1 MDLWTHA
8 ARIRTY
14 IIYTRGGAR
23 HHDSITSP
31 FLLSLPNF
39 FPDSLAVTEILRTFA
54 DDLREQGSRRSIEE
68 EQKITNHA
76 RARRSKKSIVL
87 SGRKSKKE

>member
-1 MDLWTHA
+1 MSTCLLVDLWTPA

-31 FLLSLPNF
+31 FLLILSNF

-54 DDLREQGSRRSIEE
+54 DDLREQGSRRDIEE
-68 EQKITNHA
+68 DTENNQS
-76 RARRSKKSIVL
+76 RSSE
-87 SGRKSKKE
+87 KE